1 MLGNNTKTRIHE
13 TLWFNDRFGF
23 NPPT

>member
-1 MLGNNTKTRIHE
+1 MLGNNTKARIHE

>member
-1 MLGNNTKTRIHE
+1 MLGYNTKARIHE